1 MKNNIFQ
8 GYVRKR
14 LNMGAWVDVSD
25 PHLNISELGD
35 FDVSRPAL
43 RQQEEPALG
52 HGDLA
57 HAVAGLDGWRELVD
71 TFVGLQVLQHDGR

>member
-1 MKNNIFQ
+1 
-8 GYVRKR
+8 
-14 LNMGAWVDVSD
+14 MGAWVDVSD

-43 RQQEEPALG
+43 CQQEEPALG

-57 HAVAGLDGWRELVD
+57 HAVAGLDG
-71 TFVGLQVLQHDGR
+71 